1 MGGGLSG
8 KNKPAK
14 KLRKSVGDEL
24 DGVGIA
30 EGDGGVVRIGN
41 GSGRT

>member
-1 MGGGLSG
+1 MDAWGGGLSD

-14 KLRKSVGDEL
+14 KLRRSVGDEL

-30 EGDGGVVRIGN
+30 EGVMVEW
-41 GSGRT
+41 